1 MHVLC
6 NGLSLES
13 IRRIARQM
21 QWANRR
27 CNGAGDGEKARSRR
41 ETLLGNRFS
50 TRIAGERGGVDF
62 LWSAVDVR
70 FKSMNLS
77 GLFLAIGFAALWMC
91 CYKRPL
97 MAQQS
102 EPPNPV
108 LIQRPAAKPLPL
120 PGAIERAGSM
130 QLDVV
135 VTDFKGNPVLGL
147 EPWDFALTDNNEARR
162 ILTFHSFNGTTVKP
176 EPPVEVILLL
186 DTVNLPFQQV
196 AFVRQQVEQFL
207 REDGGRLKQPG
218 EIMLLTDGG
227 LRVQPRPSLDGNAL
241 VGIVEG
247 IKGSV
252 SSINPAM
259 GGQGL
264 VERYQLSVRQLQA
277 IAENRASR
285 PGRKL
290 LIWVGPG
297 WPLLDAPSQSYSE
310 KDQRRTFDGIVE
322 LSTKLREAR
331 MAVYSVA
338 PQDATVDSGLR
349 SEMYRQFL
357 KGVKSAKQ
365 ADSGN
370 LALKV
375 LVTQSGGLILGP
387 GNDLAAQIDRCV
399 ADANGFYRI
408 SFDPAHAAAVNEYH
422 ELKVVVKKPD
432 LVVRT
437 NVGYYSE
444 GAPGSP

>member
-1 MHVLC
+1 
-6 NGLSLES
+6 
-13 IRRIARQM
+13 
-21 QWANRR
+21 
-27 CNGAGDGEKARSRR
+27 
-41 ETLLGNRFS
+41 
-50 TRIAGERGGVDF
+50 
-62 LWSAVDVR
+62 
-70 FKSMNLS
+70 
-77 GLFLAIGFAALWMC
+77 
-91 CYKRPL
+91 

-108 LIQRPAAKPLPL
+108 LSQRPPAKPVPA
-120 PGAIERAGSM
+120 PGAIERAGRM
-130 QLDVV
+130 QLDIV
-135 VTDFKGNPVLGL
+135 VTDLKGNPVLGL
-147 EPWDFALTDNNEARR
+147 EPWDFTLTDNNEARR
-162 ILTFHSFNGTTVKP
+162 ILTFHAFNGTTVKP

-207 REDGGRLKQPG
+207 HEDGGRLKQPV

-241 VGIVEG
+241 VGIVEK

-264 VERYQLSVRQLQA
+264 VERYQLSVRQLEA
-277 IAENRASR
+277 IAENRATQ

-297 WPLLDAPSQSYSE
+297 WPLLDGPSQSYSE
-310 KDQRRTFDGIVE
+310 RDQRRSFDGIVE

-331 MAVYSVA
+331 MAVYSVS
-338 PQDATVDSGLR
+338 PQDATLDSGLR
-349 SEMYRQFL
+349 SEMYKQFL
-357 KGVKSAKQ
+357 KGVKSARQ

-387 GNDLAAQIDRCV
+387 GNDLAEQIDRCA

-408 SFDPAHAAAVNEYH
+408 SFDPARAALPHEYH
-422 ELKVVVKKPD
+422 ELRVVVDKPD
-432 LVVRT
+432 LTVRT
-437 NVGYYSE
+437 NSGYYSE
-444 GAPGSP
+444 GASGTP

>member
-1 MHVLC
+1 M
-6 NGLSLES
+6 GDSLGRVQGWRGRWGE
-13 IRRIARQM
+13 
-21 QWANRR
+21 
-27 CNGAGDGEKARSRR
+27 GAQAQGD
-41 ETLLGNRFS
+41 LLGSLFS
-50 TRIAGERGGVDF
+50 TRLTGEVPRVDF
-62 LWSAVDVR
+62 LWSVVAVL
-70 FKSMNLS
+70 FKSMHWSGRCLS
-77 GLFLAIGFAALWMC
+77 FAALGMC
-91 CYKRPL
+91 CSAQPVL
-97 MAQQS
+97 AQQP

-108 LIQRPAAKPLPL
+108 LSQRPAAKPVPV
-120 PGAIERAGSM
+120 PGAIEHAGRM

-135 VTDFKGNPVLGL
+135 VTDLKGNPALGL
-147 EPWDFALTDNNEARR
+147 EPWDFALMDNNETRR
-162 ILTFHSFNGTTVKP
+162 ILTFHAFNGTTVKP

-196 AFVRQQVEQFL
+196 AFVRQQVEEFL
-207 REDGGRLKQPG
+207 RENGGRLKQPV

-227 LRVQPRPSLDGNAL
+227 LRVQPRSSLDGNAL
-241 VGIVEG
+241 MGIVEG

-259 GGQGL
+259 GGEGL
-264 VERYQLSVRQLQA
+264 LERYQLSLRQLAA
-277 IAENRASR
+277 IAENRASQ

-310 KDQRRTFDGIVE
+310 KEKRRTFDGIVE

-331 MAVYSVA
+331 MPVYSVS
-338 PQDATVDSGLR
+338 PQDAAVDSGLR
-349 SEMYRQFL
+349 SEVYREFL
-357 KGVKSAKQ
+357 KGVKSPRQ

-399 ADANGFYRI
+399 GDANGFYRI
-408 SFDPAHAAAVNEYH
+408 SFDPAHATAVNEYH
-422 ELKVVVKKPD
+422 ELKVVVNKPD

-437 NVGYYSE
+437 NSGYYSE
-444 GAPGSP
+444 GAPGLP

>member
-1 MHVLC
+1 MAVVFNPMNFSGGC
-6 NGLSLES
+6 
-13 IRRIARQM
+13 
-21 QWANRR
+21 
-27 CNGAGDGEKARSRR
+27 
-41 ETLLGNRFS
+41 LG
-50 TRIAGERGGVDF
+50 V
-62 LWSAVDVR
+62 
-70 FKSMNLS
+70 
-77 GLFLAIGFAALWMC
+77 GFAALWMC
-91 CYKRPL
+91 CFAPRV
-97 MAQQS
+97 MAQQA

-108 LIQRPAAKPLPL
+108 LSQRPAAKPVPA
-120 PGAIERAGSM
+120 PGAIERAGRM

-135 VTDFKGNPVLGL
+135 VTDLKGNPVLGL
-147 EPWDFALTDNNEARR
+147 QPWDFGLTDNNEARR
-162 ILTFHSFNGTTVKP
+162 ILTFHAFNGTTGKP

-207 REDGGRLKQPG
+207 REDGGRLKQPV

-227 LRVQPRPSLDGNAL
+227 LRIQPRPSLDGNAL

-252 SSINPAM
+252 SSINAAM

-264 VERYQLSVRQLQA
+264 LERYQLSLRQLAA
-277 IAENRASR
+277 IAENRASQ

-297 WPLLDAPSQSYSE
+297 WPLLDAPSQNYSE
-310 KDQRRTFDGIVE
+310 KNQRRTFDGIVE

-331 MAVYSVA
+331 MAVYSVS
-338 PQDATVDSGLR
+338 PQDSAVDSGLR
-349 SEMYRQFL
+349 SEVYRQFL
-357 KGVKSAKQ
+357 RGVKSAKQ

-408 SFDPAHAAAVNEYH
+408 SFDPAHAAVAHEYH
-422 ELKVVVKKPD
+422 DLKVVVNKPD

-437 NVGYYSE
+437 NSGYYSE
-444 GAPGSP
+444 GVP

>member
-1 MHVLC
+1 
-6 NGLSLES
+6 
-13 IRRIARQM
+13 
-21 QWANRR
+21 
-27 CNGAGDGEKARSRR
+27 
-41 ETLLGNRFS
+41 
-50 TRIAGERGGVDF
+50 
-62 LWSAVDVR
+62 
-70 FKSMNLS
+70 
-77 GLFLAIGFAALWMC
+77 MC
-91 CYKRPL
+91 CFAPRV
-97 MAQQS
+97 MAQQA

-108 LIQRPAAKPLPL
+108 LSQRPAAKPVPA
-120 PGAIERAGSM
+120 PGAIERAGRM

-135 VTDFKGNPVLGL
+135 VTDLKGNPVLGL
-147 EPWDFALTDNNEARR
+147 QPWDFGLTDNNEARR
-162 ILTFHSFNGTTVKP
+162 ILTFHAFNGTTGKP

-207 REDGGRLKQPG
+207 REDGGRLKQPV

-227 LRVQPRPSLDGNAL
+227 LRIQPRPSLDGNAL

-252 SSINPAM
+252 SSINAAM

-264 VERYQLSVRQLQA
+264 LERYQLSLRQLAA
-277 IAENRASR
+277 IAENRASQ

-297 WPLLDAPSQSYSE
+297 WPLLDAPSQNYSE
-310 KDQRRTFDGIVE
+310 KNQRRTFDGIVE

-331 MAVYSVA
+331 MAVYSVS
-338 PQDATVDSGLR
+338 PQDSAVDSGLR
-349 SEMYRQFL
+349 SEVYRQFL
-357 KGVKSAKQ
+357 RGVKSAKQ

-408 SFDPAHAAAVNEYH
+408 SFDPAHAAVAHEYH
-422 ELKVVVKKPD
+422 DLKVVVNKPD

-437 NVGYYSE
+437 NSGYYSE
-444 GAPGSP
+444 GVP